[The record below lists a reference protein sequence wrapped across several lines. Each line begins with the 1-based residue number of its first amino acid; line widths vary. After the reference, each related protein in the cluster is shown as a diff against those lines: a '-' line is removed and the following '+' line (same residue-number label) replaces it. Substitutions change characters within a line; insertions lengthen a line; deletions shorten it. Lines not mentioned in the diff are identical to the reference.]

1 MIQSE
6 TRLVVADNSGAR
18 EVLCFKVLGGSKRR
32 YASLGDVIVV
42 TVKDALPTS
51 KVKKGTVTKAVVVRT
66 KREVRRSDGSYIR
79 FDDNA
84 AVILNNNLEPVGT
97 RIFGPVARE
106 LRVASKDGYMKIISL
121 APEVL

>member
-1 MIQSE
+1 M
-6 TRLVVADNSGAR
+6 
-18 EVLCFKVLGGSKRR
+18 CFKVLGGSRRR
-32 YASLGDVIVV
+32 YASVGDIIVV
-42 TVKDALPTS
+42 TIKEALPTS
-51 KVKKGTVTKAVVVRT
+51 KVKKGSVMKAVVVRT
-66 KREVRRSDGSYIR
+66 KKELHRQDGSYIR

-84 AVILNNNLEPVGT
+84 AVLLNNNFEPVGT